1 MTEGRPE
8 EGRARDAE
16 AADWLVRLGSDDAG
30 EADWRAHEAWLAAD
44 PANVSAYARA
54 EALWAELDDQAGA
67 LLRGL
72 DAAAGASPATVVPF
86 PARRPPLRRRAL
98 PGWAAA
104 AAAVLLVVSS
114 AGLVT
119 YLEGRP
125 VAYSTAPGQLRRIAL
140 ADGTRIELNGGSR
153 LTVGL
158 GHAARRVRM
167 ADAEASFDVTHDPGR
182 PFLISVGD
190 ERIRVI
196 GTAFDVSHHDGRLA
210 VTVRRGVVEVA
221 RRGPAGG
228 LSQVVRVPA
237 GFQLVRMRGQ
247 PATVIRQ
254 VDPDEAFAWREGRL
268 VYHDQRLAVVA
279 ADLNRAFPTPVVVQG
294 PARDLRFSGVLVLD
308 DEGAVVRRLAAFLPL
323 DAHRSDDAI
332 VLSSRP

>member
-1 MTEGRPE
+1 
-8 EGRARDAE
+8 
-16 AADWLVRLGSDDAG
+16 
-30 EADWRAHEAWLAAD
+30 
-44 PANVSAYARA
+44 
-54 EALWAELDDQAGA
+54 
-67 LLRGL
+67 
-72 DAAAGASPATVVPF
+72 
-86 PARRPPLRRRAL
+86 
-98 PGWAAA
+98 
-104 AAAVLLVVSS
+104 
-114 AGLVT
+114 
-119 YLEGRP
+119 
-125 VAYSTAPGQLRRIAL
+125 
-140 ADGTRIELNGGSR
+140 
-153 LTVGL
+153 
-158 GHAARRVRM
+158 
-167 ADAEASFDVTHDPGR
+167 
-182 PFLISVGD
+182 
-190 ERIRVI
+190 
-196 GTAFDVSHHDGRLA
+196 
-210 VTVRRGVVEVA
+210 VVEVA

-308 DEGAVVRRLAAFLPL
+308 DEGAVMRRLAAFLPL